1 MADQKSATELK
12 YLIFYTLRVT
22 KLHILGKNCPFPFMF
37 GMYGSVIVCISH
49 VEFQVLSISNFGDW
63 LP

>member
-12 YLIFYTLRVT
+12 YLVTNTLRAM
-22 KLHILGKNCPFPFMF
+22 KLHILGKNCPFSFIF
-37 GMYGSVIVCISH
+37 GMCGSVIVCLSH